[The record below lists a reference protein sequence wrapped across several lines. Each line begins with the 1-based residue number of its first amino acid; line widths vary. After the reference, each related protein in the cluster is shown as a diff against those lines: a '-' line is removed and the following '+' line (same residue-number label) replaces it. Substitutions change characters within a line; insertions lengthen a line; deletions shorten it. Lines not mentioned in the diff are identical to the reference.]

1 MGYLESI
8 NSPEDIQKL
17 NNEQLLCLAEE
28 IRTFLIQKV
37 SKTGGHLA
45 SNLGVV
51 ELTLALHKNF
61 NTEFDK
67 IVWDVGHQSYVH
79 KILTGRKDKFETLRK
94 FGGLAGFPKTSESTH
109 DCFNTGHSSTSIS
122 AALGIARARDINKEK
137 HSVIAVIGDGA
148 MTGGM
153 AYEALNDGGRLNSNF
168 IVILN
173 DNEMSISHNVG
184 GLSKYLS
191 RLRTDPVYTKAK
203 EDVDNFL
210 ERLPNFSKKARAA
223 AIKIKGT
230 VKYLFAQGVFFEQLG
245 YKYYGPVDGHNFEE
259 LNKALIV
266 AKKIKGPVL
275 LHVSTQKGK
284 GYSFAE
290 ESPDRFHG
298 IAPFEIE
305 TGETL
310 GASEPDFSKVFGDTL
325 CEFAAVNE
333 KIVAISAAMVKGTG
347 LHRFSTEY
355 PNKFFDVGIAE
366 QHAVTSAA
374 GMAISGMIPVV
385 AIYSS
390 FLQRAYDQIVH
401 DVAAQRLH
409 VVFAIDRAGIVGED
423 GETHQGIFDISFMN
437 HIPNLTIMA
446 PADYNELKQMLD
458 FAINKQSGPVAIRY
472 PRGRGK
478 TVLTKEIPIQMGKGA
493 IVKEG
498 KEVCILA
505 VGTMVTTALEAAE
518 VLEKCGV
525 SAEVISIRFIKPI
538 DENIVIRCAQKF
550 KQIVTL
556 EDNCKVGGFGSRVL
570 EVINKN
576 GLETNLN
583 IIALPEEF
591 ISHGSRNE
599 LLENLGLDSDS
610 VAKSILEYFPNTKA
624 NFGG

>member
-1 MGYLESI
+1 MGYLDSI
-8 NSPEDIQKL
+8 SLPEDIQKL
-17 NNEQLLCLAEE
+17 NNEQLLCLADE

-45 SNLGVV
+45 SNLGIV

-61 NTEFDK
+61 NTEIDK

-79 KILTGRKDKFETLRK
+79 KILTGRKDKFDTLRK
-94 FGGLAGFPKTSESTH
+94 LGGLAGFPKTSESKH

-210 ERLPNFSKKARAA
+210 ERLPNFSKKAKAA

-230 VKYLFAQGVFFEQLG
+230 IKYLFAQGVFFEQLG
-245 YKYYGPVDGHNFEE
+245 YRYYGPVDGHNFEE
-259 LNKALIV
+259 LNKALVV

-310 GASEPDFSKVFGDTL
+310 GASEPDFSKVFGDAV
-325 CEFAAVNE
+325 CEFAAVND
-333 KIVAISAAMVKGTG
+333 KVVAISAAMVKGTG
-347 LHRFSTEY
+347 LNRFSTEY
-355 PNKFFDVGIAE
+355 PHRFFDVGIAE

-401 DVAAQRLH
+401 DVAAQKLH
-409 VVFAIDRAGIVGED
+409 VIFAIDRAGIVGED
-423 GETHQGIFDISFMN
+423 GETHQGIFDISFLN
-437 HIPNLTIMA
+437 HVPNLTIMA
-446 PADYNELKQMLD
+446 PADYYELKHMLD
-458 FAINKQSGPVAIRY
+458 FAVNKQSGAIAIRY

-478 TVLTKEIPIQMGKGA
+478 TLLTSEIPIKMGKGA
-493 IVKEG
+493 VLKEG
-498 KEVCILA
+498 KDVCILA
-505 VGTMVTTALEAAE
+505 VGTMVATALEAAE
-518 VLEKCGV
+518 NLEKSGV
-525 SAEVISIRFIKPI
+525 SAEVVSVRFIKPI
-538 DENIVIRCAQKF
+538 DEKLIINCAHKF
-550 KQIVTL
+550 KQMVTL
-556 EDNCKVGGFGSRVL
+556 EDNCRVGGFGSRVL

-576 GLETNLN
+576 GLTTNLN
-583 IIALPEEF
+583 IMALPEKF
-591 ISHGSRNE
+591 ITHGSRNE
-599 LLENLGLDSDS
+599 LLKNSGLDSDS
-610 VAKSILEYFPNTKA
+610 VTKSILEYFA
-624 NFGG
+624 RR